1 MRALALAAMAALLAF
16 AAYGQTPEQPRM
28 YPGTDF
34 PGNDLGD
41 LPAASPED
49 CAARCGA
56 DTRCKAFTW
65 RIGERRCQLKWAP
78 SRFDGSLAAVSGV
91 FESRPI
97 VPPQS
102 GGAPPGHPPGQPE
115 VVPPPVVIA
124 SGPPP
129 SCSAKG
135 NDVCAGCSVT
145 CSPGQ
150 RAACREGEIHS
161 GNVCW
166 TKSSC
171 ECQGSGQAPPS
182 VFTPGPDGG
191 ANPNRCVEQ
200 DRGACRGCSASC
212 PADQTP
218 ICTPSIPAPNDTCHS
233 QAWCRCQP
241 R

>member
-1 MRALALAAMAALLAF
+1 MRTFATALAVALLAF
-16 AAYGQTPEQPRM
+16 AAHAQAPEQPRM

-34 PGNDLGD
+34 PGNDLYD
-41 LPAASPED
+41 APAASPED
-49 CAARCGA
+49 CAARCGS
-56 DTRCKAFTW
+56 DGRCKAFSW
-65 RIGERRCQLKWAP
+65 HIGERRCFLKWAP
-78 SRFDGSLAAVSGV
+78 SRFDGSLVAVSGV

-97 VPPQS
+97 VPPQA
-102 GGAPPGHPPGQPE
+102 GGPAPAYPPGQP
-115 VVPPPVVIA
+115 VVIHPPIVIA

-145 CSPGQ
+145 CQPGQ
-150 RAACREGEIHS
+150 RATCREGEIHS

-166 TKSSC
+166 TKSVC
-171 ECQGSGQAPPS
+171 ECQGAGQAPPS
-182 VFTPGPDGG
+182 VYTPGPSGG
-191 ANPNRCVEQ
+191 ANPNSCVEQ

-212 PADQTP
+212 PADQVP
-218 ICTPSIPAPNDTCHS
+218 ICSPSIPRQNDTCGS